1 MIWKLSDR
9 LSHIFLLP
17 KSNLL
22 DQQLCIECILIF
34 ICNIIWKKKLYWE
47 MWIILLNMCWIPSY
61 IYKKKNAFTSYRSL
75 FFCFLIHGPSM
86 FLKIA
91 RWNYYYFYYYYY
103 FAYVHIFAY
112 YFSKIRQ
119 QNCLAFFQI
128 KLGIPPPPQAN
139 YLACVLCNNTFPA
152 ISIEFQLYM

>member
-34 ICNIIWKKKLYWE
+34 ICNVIWKKIIFWE

-61 IYKKKNAFTSYRSL
+61 IKKNAFTSYRSH
-75 FFCFLIHGPSM
+75 FFSFLIHVFENCTVKLLL
-86 FLKIA
+86 FLLLLLFCICSYICILFFENSA
-91 RWNYYYFYYYYY
+91 TELLSFFPN
-103 FAYVHIFAY
+103 
-112 YFSKIRQ
+112 KIRHTPSPKRII
-119 QNCLAFFQI
+119 LHVFYVT
-128 KLGIPPPPQAN
+128 IPVQPF
-139 YLACVLCNNTFPA
+139 L
-152 ISIEFQLYM
+152 